1 MPGQNATA
9 PSLKPHTMQGMHGL
23 RVHEGNTA
31 ACAAGRRRAC
41 IGVFSCQGSCPV
53 NSSHRITPYEYTARP
68 AGLGAA
74 AQRAPGTGR
83 QPGCAH
89 AGRLPHVDPATAPL
103 FACQACCCSE
113 RAVHASRTACTHF
126 DAHCQ
131 GHAGK
136 APGITTTTAR
146 AMPMRAD
153 AGRSDRRQAP
163 GGQLTVA
170 LLIEA
175 LRGPSTLPSQTN
187 QGEGSRSIA

>member
-23 RVHEGNTA
+23 RVHAGNTA

-89 AGRLPHVDPATAPL
+89 AGRLPHVAPATAPL

-113 RAVHASRTACTHF
+113 RAVHACSDCLHTLWRPRSGPCREGPGNYDFHSAR
-126 DAHCQ
+126 DAHESRRRAQRQAAGRRAGSSPSLFSLKLC
-131 GHAGK
+131 GAPAHSPVRPINGK
-136 APGITTTTAR
+136 A
-146 AMPMRAD
+146 
-153 AGRSDRRQAP
+153 AGP
-163 GGQLTVA
+163 
-170 LLIEA
+170 
-175 LRGPSTLPSQTN
+175 
-187 QGEGSRSIA
+187 